1 MKTKIHLLYVA
12 SFWLLSCEKFLGEKS
27 QNAYVTPN
35 SIESLQGLMDDNL
48 TMNMRFPDIGEASA
62 DNFFFPDESYAG
74 LSEKNRKIYTWAYDD
89 VVFNNDWA
97 KSYSAIYQAN
107 LALDEINKIT
117 PTAGSKGDWE
127 NVKGSAQF
135 YRAYQNLFL
144 LYTYAKA
151 YNKNTSKQ
159 DLGIVLRKSSDP
171 NIQSQRSSVEDCYE
185 FVITDLV
192 EATRLLPLQSQHVM
206 RPSKRAAY
214 ATLARAYLSMA
225 NYEQAL
231 AYADTTLMFDHQ
243 LMDFNR
249 NTDVNLTSTL
259 PFPAFNKEILFYGE
273 SANANS
279 IISPTNF
286 FVDTLLYESYQVND
300 LRKQVYFQT
309 NQKYSKFKGSFS
321 AGGIVTFMGISIS
334 EMYLIQAECLIRK
347 GELETGFDILNS
359 LLEKRYRNSD
369 FQPYVNMSQPDALTI
384 VLDERRK
391 ELAFRGLRWMDI
403 KRLNMHN
410 PEIYLKRLING
421 ELEQLN
427 PNSVR
432 YALQIP
438 RDIVELTGIPQ
449 NEF

>member
-1 MKTKIHLLYVA
+1 MRKKIYLLYVA
-12 SFWLLSCEKFLGEKS
+12 SFWLLSCEKFLDDKS

-35 SIESLQGLMDDNL
+35 SISSLQGLMDDNL

-62 DNFFFPDESYAG
+62 DNFFYPNESYAS
-74 LSEKNRKIYTWAYDD
+74 LSEKDRRIYTWSYDD

-107 LALDEINKIT
+107 LALDEIKKLI
-117 PTAGSKGDWE
+117 PTVANRADWE
-127 NVKGSAQF
+127 NIKGSAQF

-151 YNKNTSKQ
+151 YNKNTAKQ

-171 NIQSQRSSVEDCYE
+171 NMQSQRYSVEDSYA
-185 FVITDLV
+185 FVIADLKDAV
-192 EATRLLPLQSQHVM
+192 GLLPIQSQHVM
-206 RPSKRAAY
+206 RPSKLAAY

-231 AYADTTLMFDHQ
+231 VYADTALMFDHQ
-243 LMDFNR
+243 LMDFNLS
-249 NTDVNLTSTL
+249 TDVNVINTL

-286 FVDTLLYESYQVND
+286 FVDTLLYESYRAND
-300 LRKQVYFQT
+300 LRKVVYFQS
-309 NQKYSKFKGSFS
+309 NQKYPKFKGSFS

-347 GELETGFDILNS
+347 GELEKGFDILNR
-359 LLEKRYRNSD
+359 LLKKRYNNVD
-369 FQPYVNMSQPDALTI
+369 FQPYENVSQSDALTI
-384 VLDERRK
+384 VLSERRK
-391 ELAFRGLRWMDI
+391 ELVFRGLRWMDI
-403 KRLNMHN
+403 KRLNMEKA
-410 PEIYLKRLING
+410 EIYLKRMING
-421 ELEQLN
+421 ELKQLN